1 MCVFPATGGIQPK
14 QVPVQNTPSSC
25 TITTNCRVDQHKLE
39 WEEAERPP
47 SCTSCA
53 VSRTTFASSSAP
65 GIVISH
71 ITSIQLTR
79 KRFCGSSVSKIFLYS
94 FDFSDSDYICY
105 KPTKLFIKN
114 HLFHCTSHVGFNRDD
129 DENPSHGR
137 SKLLSSRTN
146 SLVGIAAD
154 SRSFGTLNLVGLLA
168 ERASLREPGLST
180 RGLAQD
186 RRTTG
191 ANYDALGM
199 AEHGRD
205 FVASGALDVHEVR
218 VRMGHQALQLMLALL
233 LGRKRVQ
240 EILGERHSDSF
251 VFYTCSETRVLEA

>member
-1 MCVFPATGGIQPK
+1 MLQTLHCFQLLLLLPLT
-14 QVPVQNTPSSC
+14 
-25 TITTNCRVDQHKLE
+25 
-39 WEEAERPP
+39 
-47 SCTSCA
+47 A
-53 VSRTTFASSSAP
+53 VSTELLEFASSLSWIP
-65 GIVISH
+65 LLFRPKMLHVKNH
-71 ITSIQLTR
+71 HRR
-79 KRFCGSSVSKIFLYS
+79 KFVHSGSSVSKIFLYS

-240 EILGERHSDSF
+240 EILGERHSETF